1 MGDQTTAAVP
11 TTWNNPNVCPF
22 CEMPL
27 ESPGSGFMD
36 HLKTNPACESG
47 FEQWRGNINNDI
59 RGGWSG

>member
-1 MGDQTTAAVP
+1 MGDQTTTAVP

-22 CEMPL
+22 CEMQL
-27 ESPGSGFMD
+27 ESPGAGFMD